1 MKYYLVNYLI
11 LEDKT
16 VLENE
21 QVYMPMHSFSGIGDF
36 KQTIADAKD
45 NCTDPESIVIKSYL
59 QISTEEFNRIHMGN
73 A

>member
-1 MKYYLVNYLI
+1 MKYYLVDYLI

-36 KQTIADAKD
+36 KQTIADSKD
-45 NCTDPESIVIKSYL
+45 NYTDPESIVIKNYS
-59 QISTEEFNRIHMGN
+59 QVSSEEFNRVNMRN